1 MSLTGQLYAR
11 PFASNFTKDNVMN
24 DLRSALEGAFGA
36 EENNEEVSTEPS
48 GVVQAD
54 APAQE
59 PTEEVAQS
67 QPVEDE
73 KQDPP
78 KPETVESDSGKNKPA
93 DGEESHARN
102 VTKVDRAPVS
112 WKGEA
117 KKVWANLPPHVRQE
131 VQRREREITSALNSV
146 ADSKRRVEEIS
157 NVLTPHKDRIDHV
170 YKGDAMGLVSNLL
183 NADRIMTSGT
193 SLDKARFVAELIQK
207 AGVDIEQLDAILS
220 GQPAPEARQAESRL
234 EQLLD
239 QRLKPV
245 MSFVEQ
251 QRLAEQQRQLAEEQE
266 AVNTVAQ
273 MVDNPAYP
281 HLEDV
286 RMDMADVIELAAKR
300 GVAISLDEAY
310 NKAVLMNGLDPQTG
324 SNEAQAAQAALAA
337 HQAAQKA
344 KRTSLSVG
352 GSPAG
357 TGGNS
362 GNPKDLRGTIVRAMG
377 GEGGRL

>member
-1 MSLTGQLYAR
+1 
-11 PFASNFTKDNVMN
+11 MN

-146 ADSKRRVEEIS
+146 ADSKRKVEEIS